1 MSIFQLNLFESH
13 IIKKTHLVAT
23 SPRKAFYRLRL
34 ESHLGR
40 YVIRKESGTGE
51 KVLDRRIWTF
61 DSRSI
66 AEKRLGQRI
75 RQKTD
80 RKRKSPR
87 KYKITDG
94 IWGS

>member
-1 MSIFQLNLFESH
+1 MMDS
-13 IIKKTHLVAT
+13 T
-23 SPRKAFYRLRL
+23 SLTSLWWENNKNGIEFLA
-34 ESHLGR
+34 G
-40 YVIRKESGTGE
+40 KESGTGE
-51 KVLDRRIWTF
+51 KVLDRRIWAF

-80 RKRKSPR
+80 PKRKSPR

>member
-1 MSIFQLNLFESH
+1 MEIQLKLFQSH
-13 IIKKTHLVAT
+13 TIKDTHLVAP

-40 YVIRKESGTGE
+40 YVIRKESGTGV
-51 KVLDRRIWTF
+51 KVLDRRAWMF

-66 AEKRLGQRI
+66 AEKRFGQRV

-80 RKRKSPR
+80 PNRKSPR
-87 KYKITDG
+87 KYKRADD
-94 IWGS
+94 IWKP

>member
-1 MSIFQLNLFESH
+1 MAIQLNLFESH
-13 IIKKTHLVAT
+13 TIKDAHLVAT
-23 SPRKAFYRLRL
+23 SPRKAFYRLKL

-51 KVLDRRIWTF
+51 KVLDRRIWMF

-66 AEKRLGQRI
+66 AEKRFGQRV

-80 RKRKSPR
+80 PNRKSPR
-87 KYKITDG
+87 KYRMADD
-94 IWGS
+94 IWKP

>member
-1 MSIFQLNLFESH
+1 METQLKLFESH
-13 IIKKTHLVAT
+13 TIKKTQLVAS

-51 KVLDRRIWTF
+51 KVLDRRVWMF

-66 AEKRLGQRI
+66 AEKRFGQRV
-75 RQKTD
+75 RHKTD
-80 RKRKSPR
+80 PNRKSPR
-87 KYKITDG
+87 KYKMADD
-94 IWGS
+94 IWKP

>member
-1 MSIFQLNLFESH
+1 MEIQLNLFKSH
-13 IIKKTHLVAT
+13 TIKKTHLVAS

-51 KVLDRRIWTF
+51 KVLDRRAWIF

-66 AEKRLGQRI
+66 AEKRFGQRV
-75 RQKTD
+75 RHKTD
-80 RKRKSPR
+80 PNRKSPR
-87 KYKITDG
+87 KYKMADD
-94 IWGS
+94 IWKP

>member
-1 MSIFQLNLFESH
+1 MAIQLNLFESH
-13 IIKKTHLVAT
+13 TIKKTHLVA
-23 SPRKAFYRLRL
+23 SGPRKAFYRLRL

-51 KVLDRRIWTF
+51 NVLDRRVWMF

-66 AEKRLGQRI
+66 AEKRFGQRV

-80 RKRKSPR
+80 PNRKSPR
-87 KYKITDG
+87 KYRMEDDIL
-94 IWGS
+94 GS